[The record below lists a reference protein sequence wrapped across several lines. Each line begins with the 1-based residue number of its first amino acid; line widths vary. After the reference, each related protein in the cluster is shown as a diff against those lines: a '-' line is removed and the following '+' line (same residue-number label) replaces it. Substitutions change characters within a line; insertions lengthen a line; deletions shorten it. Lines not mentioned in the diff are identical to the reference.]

1 MFGYKVEINSTCT
14 ESYRSDEEW
23 GDWSSDNSNY
33 FKQVT
38 KTDAYPDITSSLDIK
53 EGELCFVVWAEWS
66 SGDSFGTAYDGN
78 TEALAIFTDVKSA
91 KEFQEKVLNSEEY
104 SVKFTTPDGQVHNVR
119 CPWTGYFEELTEIHI
134 EQTVLKYS
142 LN

>member
-1 MFGYKVEINSTCT
+1 MFGYKVEINSICT
-14 ESYRSDEEW
+14 ESYRSEEEW
-23 GDWSSDNSNY
+23 DSWSSQYSNY
-33 FKQVT
+33 FEDVT
-38 KTDAYPDITSSLDIK
+38 KTDTYPDITSSLDIK
-53 EGELCFVVWAEWS
+53 EGEMCFVVWAEWS
-66 SGDSFGTAYDGN
+66 SGDSFGTAHDGN
-78 TEALAIFTDVKSA
+78 AEALAIFTDVKSA

>member
-1 MFGYKVEINSTCT
+1 MFGYKVEIDQICT
-14 ESYRSDEEW
+14 DSYSSSEEW

-38 KTDAYPDITSSLDIK
+38 KTDVYPDITSSLNIK

-66 SGDSFGTAYDGN
+66 SGDSFGTARDGN
-78 TEALAIFTDVKSA
+78 TEALAIFTDVQSV
-91 KEFQEKVLNSEEY
+91 KEFQEKVLNSEGY
-104 SVKFTTPDGQVHNVR
+104 SVNFTTPDGQIHDVR
-119 CPWTGYFEELTEIHI
+119 CPWAGYFETLTDIHI
-134 EQTVLKYS
+134 EQTILKYN

>member
-1 MFGYKVEINSTCT
+1 MFGYKVEINSIFT
-14 ESYRSDEEW
+14 ESYRSEEEW
-23 GDWSSDNSNY
+23 GSWSSQYSNY
-33 FKQVT
+33 FEDVT
-38 KTDAYPDITSSLDIK
+38 KTDTYPDITSSLDIK
-53 EGELCFVVWAEWS
+53 EGEMCFVVWAEWS
-66 SGDSFGTAYDGN
+66 SGDSFGTAHDGN
-78 TEALAIFTDVKSA
+78 AEALAIFTDVKSA

>member
-1 MFGYKVEINSTCT
+1 MFGYKVEINSICT
-14 ESYRSDEEW
+14 ESYRSEEEW
-23 GDWSSDNSNY
+23 GSWSSQYSNY
-33 FKQVT
+33 FEDVT
-38 KTDAYPDITSSLDIK
+38 KTDTYPDITSSLDIK

-66 SGDSFGTAYDGN
+66 SGDSFGTAHDGN
-78 TEALAIFTDVKSA
+78 AEALAIFTDVKSA

-104 SVKFTTPDGQVHNVR
+104 SVKFTTPDGQVHNVC

>member
-1 MFGYKVEINSTCT
+1 MFGYKVEIDQICT
-14 ESYRSDEEW
+14 DSYRSDEEW
-23 GDWSSDNSNY
+23 GNWSSDNSNY

-38 KTDAYPDITSSLDIK
+38 KTDVYPDITSSLDIK

-66 SGDSFGTAYDGN
+66 SGDSFGTAHDGN
-78 TEALAIFTDVKSA
+78 TEALAIFKDPESA
-91 KEFQEKVLNSEEY
+91 KFFKKEAENATAYVKEFV
-104 SVKFTTPDGQVHNVR
+104 TPDGQIHDVR

-134 EQTVLKYS
+134 EQTILKYN

>member
-14 ESYRSDEEW
+14 ESYQAEEEW
-23 GDWSSDNSNY
+23 GNWSSVNSNY

-38 KTDAYPDITSSLDIK
+38 KTDVYPDITSHLDIE

-66 SGDSFGTAYDGN
+66 SGDSFGTAHDGN
-78 TEALAIFTDVKSA
+78 AEALAIFTDVKSA
-91 KEFQEKVLNSEEY
+91 KEFQEKVLNSGEY
-104 SVKFTTPDGQVHNVR
+104 SVKFTTPDVQVHNVR

-134 EQTVLKYS
+134 EQTVLKYN